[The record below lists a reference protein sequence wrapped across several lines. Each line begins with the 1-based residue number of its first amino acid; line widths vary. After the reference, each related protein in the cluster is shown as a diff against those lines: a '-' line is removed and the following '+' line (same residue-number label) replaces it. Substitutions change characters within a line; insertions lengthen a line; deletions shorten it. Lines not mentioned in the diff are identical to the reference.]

1 MFAAHLAVGA
11 VPRLVP
17 QVDPD
22 VVPVSDDVT
31 RQAVAA
37 GHAVGGGGAGHH
49 HPHVPLWVRGES
61 HITYL
66 SLTHRPWSEPTSPST
81 GTGGRRR
88 RDGPTTHAAVF
99 FFKFLLDNFILP
111 L

>member
-37 GHAVGGGGAGHH
+37 GHAGAVGGGGAGHH
-49 HPHVPLWVRGES
+49 PA
-61 HITYL
+61 HI
-66 SLTHRPWSEPTSPST
+66 SL
-81 GTGGRRR
+81 
-88 RDGPTTHAAVF
+88 
-99 FFKFLLDNFILP
+99 
-111 L
+111 

>member
-37 GHAVGGGGAGHH
+37 GHAGAVGGGGAGHH
-49 HPHVPLWVRGES
+49 HPHVPLWGDQVREES
-61 HITYL
+61 HT
-66 SLTHRPWSEPTSPST
+66 SLVTHRPWSEPLLLLPT
-81 GTGGRRR
+81 GTGLSS
-88 RDGPTTHAAVF
+88 DGETSKLCTLQYSTLQYTVQT
-99 FFKFLLDNFILP
+99 
-111 L
+111 